1 MTRAIT
7 ILELLASGRDEA
19 VALAAP
25 GRKPLSHAGLRR
37 HVAGTARRLQELG
50 IGRVDRVAETAAG
63 VVRERLARRRVV
75 EAA

>member
-50 IGRVDRVAETAAG
+50 IGRVDRVAMVLGNGPEMAAAFLTG
-63 VVRERLARRRVV
+63 
-75 EAA
+75 